1 MRNKSQIYKKK
12 YIYSCRGRDSDVFIV
27 NFEKISHIFV
37 SIVEFEQV
45 NAGRIESLTISLYIL
60 KVNVKE
66 SKISRDMVFLQ
77 LLTFNAFSLLT
88 HLFSTSP
95 GDTEIEY

>member
-12 YIYSCRGRDSDVFIV
+12 YIYSCQGRDSDVLIV

-45 NAGRIESLTISLYIL
+45 NAGRIESLDYFTVYI
-60 KVNVKE
+60 E
-66 SKISRDMVFLQ
+66 S
-77 LLTFNAFSLLT
+77 
-88 HLFSTSP
+88 
-95 GDTEIEY
+95 

>member
-12 YIYSCRGRDSDVFIV
+12 YIYLCQRRDSDVFIV

-45 NAGRIESLTISLYIL
+45 NAGRIESLDYFTVYI
-60 KVNVKE
+60 E
-66 SKISRDMVFLQ
+66 S
-77 LLTFNAFSLLT
+77 
-88 HLFSTSP
+88 
-95 GDTEIEY
+95 